1 MKGLNR
7 WLVVGIV
14 VILAIVISMDQRER
28 LVGKVLQAKAT
39 SGVTTLGSLKLQ
51 TCDPTQG
58 SYSGSLIP
66 DLSIAGSDRSLSDI
80 KPDDMVP
87 ESAWSTQAGF
97 SISSPTDA
105 EYWAQML
112 GAGWYLDWSVRSEP
126 PFERLEHWQMVR
138 VHEDCISPSS
148 EDIQWAAAHY
158 PGQVWIIGNEPDVIW
173 QDNVNAD
180 TYAAIYHDLYQLIKS
195 TDPTALL
202 AVGGVSQA
210 TPLRLIYLDQV
221 LQTYQE
227 LYHEPMPVDWWTV
240 HGYVLREEK
249 DSWGVE
255 IPPGIAAIQGELR
268 EVSDHGRFDLFESQ
282 LHLFRQWMEA
292 RGYQHT
298 PLALTEFGILMP
310 ASYGFPADFV
320 ASYLEQTFSWLS
332 QVEDESTGYPEDGY
346 HLVQKWAWFSIS
358 DPTYSSSDLGDISSK
373 KLTTLGEIFRRT
385 ISTMEP

>member
-1 MKGLNR
+1 MKGRKR
-7 WLVVGIV
+7 WLVIGMV
-14 VILAIVISMDQRER
+14 VFLAIIISIDLREIP
-28 LVGKVLQAKAT
+28 VGKALQAKAT
-39 SGVTTLGSLKLQ
+39 SGATAQVSLTLQ

-80 KPDDMVP
+80 RQDEMVP

-97 SISSPTDA
+97 SISSPTDP

-112 GAGWYLDWSVRSEP
+112 GAGWYIDWSVRSDP
-126 PFERLEHWQMVR
+126 PFEYLEHWQMVR

-158 PGQVWIIGNEPDVIW
+158 PGRVWIIGNEPDVIW

-195 TDPTALL
+195 ADATALI

-210 TPLRLIYLDQV
+210 TPLRLQYLD
-221 LQTYQE
+221 LMLEAYQD
-227 LYHEPMPVDWWTV
+227 LYQEPMPVDWWTV

-282 LHLFRQWMEA
+282 LRLFRQWMEE

-310 ASYGFPADFV
+310 VSYGFPTDFV
-320 ASYLEQTFSWLS
+320 ASYLEQTFTWLS
-332 QVEDESTGYPEDGY
+332 RAEDESIGYPEDGY
-346 HLVQKWAWFSIS
+346 HLVQRWAWFSIS
-358 DPTYSSSDLGDISSK
+358 DPTYSASDLGDLPSG
-373 KLTTLGEIFRRT
+373 KLTIVGERFRNT
-385 ISTMEP
+385 ISTMDP